1 MKTPERGQWHC
12 SGVFII
18 NCEQFSKFA
27 LTVDFEEGNVCWVHV
42 EKTKYFWRQ
51 DQVYHALCCSTLS
64 LNKIY

>member
-1 MKTPERGQWHC
+1 MKTPERAQWHC

-42 EKTKYFWRQ
+42 EKTTTFE
-51 DQVYHALCCSTLS
+51 D
-64 LNKIY
+64 KIRYIMLYVVVL